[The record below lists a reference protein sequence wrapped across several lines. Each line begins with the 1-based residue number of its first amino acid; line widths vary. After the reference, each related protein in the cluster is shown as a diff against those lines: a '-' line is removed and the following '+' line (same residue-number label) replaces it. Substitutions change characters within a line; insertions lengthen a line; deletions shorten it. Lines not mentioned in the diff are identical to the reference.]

1 MLTTDLETQ
10 TTVSYAPP
18 PAGIAVGPRAGAPP
32 WRWSQRVVAIA
43 VGAMLVGLLVTA
55 ARLTPSSAG
64 LGTHQQLGLPP
75 CTVVDW
81 FEIRCP
87 SCGMTTSWAH
97 MVRGHVLAA
106 LRANAGGAMLAI
118 VAATCGPWLVGS
130 GVRGR
135 WLIGRPA
142 EEIVLGMGLTIIV
155 VTLVQW
161 TLRLSLGW

>member
-1 MLTTDLETQ
+1 M
-10 TTVSYAPP
+10 
-18 PAGIAVGPRAGAPP
+18 GPRASAPP
-32 WRWSQRVVAIA
+32 WRWSQRVVAIG
-43 VGAMLVGLLVTA
+43 VGATLVALLTTA

-81 FEIRCP
+81 FGIRCP

-97 MVRGHVLAA
+97 MVRGQMVAA

-118 VAATCGPWLVGS
+118 VAAICGPWLVGS

-135 WLIGRPA
+135 WLMKRPA
-142 EEIVLGMGLTIIV
+142 EEVVLAIGLTIIV